1 LAIGLKHGPAHH
13 GSAHDDQVRE
23 KPTGLPKSSASVM
36 GIKLE
41 KSNGHMDK
49 STALNQI
56 EEEIRKSSYHRGV
69 L

>member
-13 GSAHDDQVRE
+13 GSAHDDQVRK

-41 KSNGHMDK
+41 KSNGQIDIFE
-49 STALNQI
+49 SNRGRNQKI
-56 EEEIRKSSYHRGV
+56 FV
-69 L
+69 PW